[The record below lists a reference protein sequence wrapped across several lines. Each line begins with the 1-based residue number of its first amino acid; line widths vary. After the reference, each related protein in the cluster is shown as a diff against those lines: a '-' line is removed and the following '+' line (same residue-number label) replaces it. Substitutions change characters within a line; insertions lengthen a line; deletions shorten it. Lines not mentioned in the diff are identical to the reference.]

1 MTTSSHASSPDN
13 ADYAFTRFPCAKG
26 PPSLQPLKTT
36 AANRSAD
43 RWTLSAIIGLE
54 TALASSLGASAST
67 AHQRASPIRG
77 TGPQIQMPV
86 MLLESKGNRQAS
98 ISSVV
103 EALGR
108 YYAPFYR
115 PFSQAFGDLQPGD
128 SFIRVRAFLPD
139 ASWEAF
145 GRAPVAQLDRASDYE
160 SEG

>member
-1 MTTSSHASSPDN
+1 MRANDGMVAGRKALTFPASWS
-13 ADYAFTRFPCAKG
+13 
-26 PPSLQPLKTT
+26 
-36 AANRSAD
+36 
-43 RWTLSAIIGLE
+43 
-54 TALASSLGASAST
+54 
-67 AHQRASPIRG
+67 
-77 TGPQIQMPV
+77 
-86 MLLESKGNRQAS
+86 LESKGNRQAS

-160 SEG
+160 SEGWEFESLRARQSPYRRSPANTGLFVVLSLFDG